1 MIALTVAALLAY
13 QVIDSAANDNLA
25 PQISVN
31 SETLS
36 ISVNDGEEALLQGIV
51 AKDNVDGDVTSS
63 IIVES
68 VALFDKDGKVKVTY
82 VAFDKAGNVSKYV
95 RDVEYYDYESPKFT
109 LNTSFAFAQN
119 SNTDILSMIKV
130 TDIFDGDISHRVRA
144 TTMYDTSVGSVG
156 NHDVEFRVTNSIGDT
171 VELILP
177 VNVYAQGTYSGK
189 LNLSDYLIYLPINSS
204 FDKSDYLRS
213 FNVGSDKVDLTG
225 YIPSGIS
232 VKASGEVDTSVP
244 GVYSVDY
251 VVTDTRDK
259 SGFTYSAMAK
269 LIVVVEE

>member
-1 MIALTVAALLAY
+1 MIALTVASLLAY

-51 AKDNVDGDVTSS
+51 AKDNVDGDVTNS

-130 TDIFDGDISHRVRA
+130 TDIFDGDIGHRVRA
-144 TTMYDTSVGSVG
+144 TTMYDTSVGAVG

-189 LNLSDYLIYLPINSS
+189 LNLSDYLIYLPVNSS